1 MEPDH
6 EKMAD
11 LPEGVV
17 HNSTESAW
25 DLVMQAAIIWT
36 NLYGVRWQFHVGPAH
51 LKGRCHQDQ
60 PRTGHVQAM
69 QKAAVVPSVGQDG
82 LPPQHV
88 LSCGSKPRHPDF
100 FTSK

>member
-1 MEPDH
+1 MMEPDH

-17 HNSTESAW
+17 HNST
-25 DLVMQAAIIWT
+25 VVQTAIIWT

-82 LPPQHV
+82 PRPQHV
-88 LSCGSKPRHPDF
+88 LRWLWVKTFAP
-100 FTSK
+100 

>member
-1 MEPDH
+1 MRRWLICLKEWFTI
-6 EKMAD
+6 
-11 LPEGVV
+11 LLSQLGIW
-17 HNSTESAW
+17 SCR
-25 DLVMQAAIIWT
+25 AAIVWT

-69 QKAAVVPSVGQDG
+69 QKAAVVPSIGEDG

-88 LSCGSKPRHPDF
+88 LRWLCVK
-100 FTSK
+100 TSAP